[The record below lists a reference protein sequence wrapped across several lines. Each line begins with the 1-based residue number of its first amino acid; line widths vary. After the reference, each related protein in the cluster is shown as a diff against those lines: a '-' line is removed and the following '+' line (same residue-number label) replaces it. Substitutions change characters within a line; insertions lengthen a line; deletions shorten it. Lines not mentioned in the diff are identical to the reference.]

1 MAVDEE
7 SLASPMDDDGNSA
20 KNLSYSEL
28 NGLTFNEKVYWKS
41 GRGVEFGQTVR
52 TSAGRAGVTTSRRQ
66 FCDLFWQHKLTT
78 TTLCF
83 VFWCFGLCVA
93 FLGPTLLDL
102 GCKTSTTF
110 STMSWVFFSQS
121 FFILLG
127 SACAGVLL
135 QKFPD
140 DIMLFVAIL
149 MMTAT
154 MAIIPVCNVLWSLAI
169 VLALMGFF
177 MGTIDTVANVSMISL
192 YGKDVSPFLQTM
204 HFFYGVG
211 AFVSPM
217 IAQPFLLN
225 EDCSRFIDNTT
236 KITIKDDNE
245 TYPAE
250 TLEDA
255 QKKTH
260 INYAFWTM
268 SLFMVPVIFLSL
280 LLVTR
285 RCFHK
290 LLNNEN
296 HNSFAEKQYE
306 NMGDKT
312 AESKEN
318 LEETSQVNNGYIV
331 LVAFLCAVLMFLYDG
346 LQATFGGYVYSYS
359 VKGPVKLPKYDAAYL
374 NALFWGMFAAGR
386 LISIVLATRVSPTI
400 MLFGN
405 IIGCTFGVL
414 MILALRY
421 NQIMLIIG
429 TCLMGFF
436 MSSVFPTALS
446 LTEKY
451 INVTPTITSV
461 LVFSAAT
468 GEMSLPVIV
477 GHEFERKGPISFLVI
492 SLILCF
498 LSVITYMSLWLAG
511 SVSTPYQEFKVV
523 QWWNSCMSRQKLGKE
538 ETELMNQQV
547 LYYSQ
552 MHSDLSDNSL
562 ADQDA
567 SIMRSELV
575 LKD

>member
-1 MAVDEE
+1 
-7 SLASPMDDDGNSA
+7 
-20 KNLSYSEL
+20 
-28 NGLTFNEKVYWKS
+28 
-41 GRGVEFGQTVR
+41 
-52 TSAGRAGVTTSRRQ
+52 
-66 FCDLFWQHKLTT
+66 
-78 TTLCF
+78 
-83 VFWCFGLCVA
+83 
-93 FLGPTLLDL
+93 
-102 GCKTSTTF
+102 
-110 STMSWVFFSQS
+110 
-121 FFILLG
+121 
-127 SACAGVLL
+127 
-135 QKFPD
+135 
-140 DIMLFVAIL
+140 MLFISIL

-154 MAIIPVCNVLWSLAI
+154 MAIIPLCNVLWSLAI
-169 VLALMGFF
+169 VLAFMGFF

-225 EDCSRFIDNTT
+225 EDCSRFIDNSTWFT
-236 KITIKDDNE
+236 NEYDND
-245 TYPAE
+245 TYTAV
-250 TLEDA
+250 TLEEA

-280 LLVTR
+280 ILISK
-285 RCFHK
+285 RCFNK
-290 LLNNEN
+290 LLSTENNT
-296 HNSFAEKQYE
+296 SYAEKQYE
-306 NMGDKT
+306 NMEDKT
-312 AESKEN
+312 VESKEN
-318 LEETSQVNNGYIV
+318 LEENSPENEAYVI

-386 LISIVLATRVSPTI
+386 LISIALATRVSPTI

-421 NQIMLIIG
+421 DQIMLIIG

-498 LSVITYMSLWLAG
+498 LSVIAYMSLWLAG

-523 QWWNSCMSRQKLGKE
+523 QWWNNCMSKQKSGKE
-538 ETELMNQQV
+538 EMELMNQQV

-562 ADQDA
+562 DDQDT